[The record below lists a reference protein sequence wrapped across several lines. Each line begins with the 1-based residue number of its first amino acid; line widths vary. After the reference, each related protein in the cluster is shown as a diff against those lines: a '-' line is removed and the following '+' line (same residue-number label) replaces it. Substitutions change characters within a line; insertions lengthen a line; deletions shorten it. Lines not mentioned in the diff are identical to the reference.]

1 MVLPLLTR
9 IDHVGIAC
17 RDLDRAIEL
26 YRATFGLEVVSL
38 EVNQEQ
44 GVREAMLAVGPGAG
58 TVVAGAV
65 AAGPVVAGAVV
76 AGAVVAGPVV
86 AGPVVAGPVV
96 AGAVVAGER
105 PGYVQLLE
113 PLAPDTPVGKFLD
126 RRGEGIHHIGYGVS
140 DIGEALAAIGG
151 TSGGSGGSGG
161 SRGSGVGIRLI
172 DERPRHG
179 SMGASI
185 AFLHPADLGG
195 VLTELVQFVSPALCG
210 ILTLTGFTRTHRIEN
225 SEGSAKPPK

>member
-1 MVLPLLTR
+1 VLPLLTR

-17 RDLDRAIEL
+17 RDLDRAIGL

-58 TVVAGAV
+58 
-65 AAGPVVAGAVV
+65 AAGP
-76 AGAVVAGPVV
+76 
-86 AGPVVAGPVV
+86 
-96 AGAVVAGER
+96 GER

-140 DIGEALAAIGG
+140 DISEALAAIGG
-151 TSGGSGGSGG
+151 TSGGAGA
-161 SRGSGVGIRLI
+161 GIRLI

-195 VLTELVQFVSPALCG
+195 VLTELVQLVSPA
-210 ILTLTGFTRTHRIEN
+210 
-225 SEGSAKPPK
+225 